1 MAEIKNKSNNIFPL
15 SNVKSKYIIIQI
27 TDLLCTKNLLN
38 IFRHNKNYQKMFN
51 KNINDYKLFHNKIE
65 IEITPLENK
74 FVFFINIS
82 NKDPN
87 YHFYL
92 NDNSEELNRNYITKY
107 DNAKKIK
114 IIIDEEIKSLS
125 SLFKSC
131 LYIKKIN
138 FIKLYRKDI
147 IDMSHMFSGCSS
159 LEEINITRIRTD
171 NVQNM

>member
-1 MAEIKNKSNNIFPL
+1 ML
-15 SNVKSKYIIIQI
+15 Y
-27 TDLLCTKNLLN
+27 
-38 IFRHNKNYQKMFN
+38 
-51 KNINDYKLFHNKIE
+51 
-65 IEITPLENK
+65 
-74 FVFFINIS
+74 VFFINLP

-92 NDNSEELNRNYITKY
+92 NDNKEELDKNYITKY

-114 IIIDEEIKSLS
+114 VIIDEGIKSLS

-147 IDMSHMFSGCSS
+147 IDMSYMFSGCSS